1 MNNMKINAAGLKI
14 IKSIEQCRLT
24 AYPDPATGGV
34 PWTIGWGSTK
44 GVHQGMTITQ
54 AEADQRLL
62 DDLAETEKVINDAVK
77 VPLTSNQFSALVSLV
92 FNIGPTNFLGHN
104 LLALINQKKYAEAA
118 PHFLLYDKANG
129 KEMPGLLAR
138 RKAEEALFLTP

>member
-1 MNNMKINAAGLKI
+1 MQINQAGLNI
-14 IKSIEQCRLT
+14 IKSFESCKLV
-24 AYPDPATGGV
+24 AYPDPGTGHL
-34 PWTIGWGSTK
+34 PWTIGYGSTK
-44 GVHQGMTITQ
+44 GVTQGMVITQ
-54 AEADQRLL
+54 AQADQRLI
-62 DDLAETEKVINDAVK
+62 DDLLHVEQAVTNAVK

-92 FNIGPTNFLGHN
+92 FNIGLNNFLGHN

-129 KEMPGLLAR
+129 VVMEGLLRR